1 MLLKI
6 LKKDM
11 FRKKV
16 MNFIL
21 FLFILLATLFVATG
35 ISNVVTVLN
44 GTNYYFDR
52 AGIGDYVV
60 LVQGEDAVREL
71 DHYLK
76 TQASIKSFRYENGF
90 STNREHVFVNGK
102 EAYTVEFRVGF
113 VEYEYVID
121 SANSA
126 VISTVVN
133 D

>member
-52 AGIGDYVV
+52 AGIGDYLV

-76 TQASIKSFRYENGF
+76 TQASRSSPKAGWMNTTGSGRKP
-90 STNREHVFVNGK
+90 SKPTWR
-102 EAYTVEFRVGF
+102 R
-113 VEYEYVID
+113 
-121 SANSA
+121 
-126 VISTVVN
+126 
-133 D
+133 